1 MKSYT
6 VGPTVISRFNVIA
19 ALSSLSL
26 SDDLPDSISERAAAE
41 TTDILQPLPPPQW
54 NHNMYR

>member
-1 MKSYT
+1 M
-6 VGPTVISRFNVIA
+6 GLCFDVIA